1 MKQTFI
7 AWLIAARLR
16 TLPLSLSGIFFGAT
30 VALAIE
36 NFDPSIFHRA
46 LIVTISLQ
54 VLSNFANDLGDGL
67 KGTDNENR
75 IGPKRALQAGLL
87 SARELKTGIV
97 VLVILTGLAIYQLL
111 QGANLNSTSYA
122 VLAILGVLSIVAA
135 LTYTLGKKPY
145 GYYGLGDF
153 MVFFFFGGVA
163 VLGTIV
169 LFAPKIPFYAIGY
182 TLTAGSLSTAVLN
195 LNNMRDH
202 QSDKASGKN
211 TLVVRM
217 GVERAKIYHYL
228 LLITAYIGF
237 TFSTIA
243 VLSTSSIFL
252 LLAFIFLIPH
262 IQKVR
267 KVEDYRNLDD
277 ELKKIALFCFL
288 LSVISFAIAY
298 FKGCILIFINTF

>member
-7 AWLIAARLR
+7 AWLTAARLR

-36 NFDPSIFHRA
+36 NFDPSVFHWA

-97 VLVILTGLAIYQLL
+97 VLVILTGLAIYRLL

-122 VLAILGVLSIVAA
+122 VLAILGALSIVAA
-135 LTYTLGKKPY
+135 LTYALGKKPY

-211 TLVVRM
+211 TLVVGM

-252 LLAFIFLIPH
+252 VLAFIFLIPH

-298 FKGCILIFINTF
+298 FK

>member
-7 AWLIAARLR
+7 AWLTAARLR

-30 VALAIE
+30 VVLSVE
-36 NFDPSIFHRA
+36 KFDPSVFHWA
-46 LIVTISLQ
+46 LVVTISLQ

-97 VLVILTGLAIYQLL
+97 VLVLLTGLAIYQLL
-111 QGANLNSTSYA
+111 QIANLNSTSYA
-122 VLAILGVLSIVAA
+122 VLAVLGVLSIVAA

-169 LFAPKIPFYAIGY
+169 LFTPDIPLYAIGY
-182 TLTAGSLSTAVLN
+182 TMTAGALSTAVLN

-217 GVERAKIYHYL
+217 GVGRAKIYHYL
-228 LLITAYIGF
+228 LLITAYVGF

-243 VLSTSSIFL
+243 VLGPNSIFL
-252 LLAFIFLIPH
+252 VLAFVFLIPH
-262 IQKVR
+262 IQRVR
-267 KVEDYRNLDD
+267 KVEDYRNLDG
-277 ELKKIALFCFL
+277 ELKKIALFCFV
-288 LSVISFAIAY
+288 LSVVSFTIA
-298 FKGCILIFINTF
+298 FLK

>member
-30 VALAIE
+30 VVLSVE
-36 NFDPSIFHRA
+36 KFDPSVFHWA
-46 LIVTISLQ
+46 LVVTISLQ

-97 VLVILTGLAIYQLL
+97 ILILLTGLAIYQLL
-111 QGANLNSTSYA
+111 QIANLNSTSYA
-122 VLAILGVLSIVAA
+122 VLAVLGVLSIVAA
-135 LTYTLGKKPY
+135 LTYTLGKNPY

-169 LFAPKIPFYAIGY
+169 LFTPDIPLYAIGY
-182 TLTAGSLSTAVLN
+182 TLTAGALSTAVLN

-202 QSDKASGKN
+202 QSDKVSGKN

-217 GVERAKIYHYL
+217 GVGRAKIYHYL

-243 VLSTSSIFL
+243 VLSPNSIFL
-252 LLAFIFLIPH
+252 VLAFVFIIPH
-262 IQKVR
+262 IQRVR
-267 KVEDYRNLDD
+267 KVEDYRNLDG
-277 ELKKIALFCFL
+277 ELKKIALFCFV
-288 LSVISFAIAY
+288 LSVVSFTIA
-298 FKGCILIFINTF
+298 FLK

>member
-111 QGANLNSTSYA
+111 QDAHLNSTSYA
-122 VLAILGVLSIVAA
+122 VLAILGALSIVAA

-169 LFAPKIPFYAIGY
+169 LFTPKIPFYAVGY

-202 QSDKASGKN
+202 QSDKESGKN

-217 GVERAKIYHYL
+217 GVRRAKIYHYL

-243 VLSTSSIFL
+243 VLSPSSIFL
-252 LLAFIFLIPH
+252 VLAFVFIIPH

-267 KVEDYRNLDD
+267 KVEDYKNLDD
-277 ELKKIALFCFL
+277 ELKKIALFCFF

-298 FKGCILIFINTF
+298 FK

>member
-36 NFDPSIFHRA
+36 KFDPSVFHWA
-46 LIVTISLQ
+46 LVVTISLQ

-97 VLVILTGLAIYQLL
+97 ILVILTGLAIYQLL
-111 QGANLNSTSYA
+111 QGANLNSTSYTVLA
-122 VLAILGVLSIVAA
+122 VLGALSIVAA

-169 LFAPKIPFYAIGY
+169 LFTPNIPIYAIGY

-202 QSDKASGKN
+202 QSDKVSGKN

-243 VLSTSSIFL
+243 VLSPSSIFL
-252 LLAFIFLIPH
+252 VLVFVFLIPH

-267 KVEDYRNLDD
+267 KVEDYRNLDT
-277 ELKKIALFCFL
+277 ELKKVALFCFL
-288 LSVISFAIAY
+288 LSVISFTIAY
-298 FKGCILIFINTF
+298 FK

>member
-36 NFDPSIFHRA
+36 NFDPSIFHWA

-111 QGANLNSTSYA
+111 QEANLNSTSYA
-122 VLAILGVLSIVAA
+122 VLAILGALSIVAA

-169 LFAPKIPFYAIGY
+169 LFTPKIPFYAVGY

-202 QSDKASGKN
+202 QSDKVSGKN

-252 LLAFIFLIPH
+252 VLAFVFIIPH

-267 KVEDYRNLDD
+267 KVEDYKNLDD
-277 ELKKIALFCFL
+277 ELKKIALFCFF

-298 FKGCILIFINTF
+298 FK

>member
-30 VALAIE
+30 VVLSIE
-36 NFDPSIFHRA
+36 NFDPSVFHWA
-46 LIVTISLQ
+46 LVVTISLQ
-54 VLSNFANDLGDGL
+54 ILSNFANDLGDGL

-87 SARELKTGIV
+87 SARELKTGIL
-97 VLVILTGLAIYQLL
+97 VLVILTGLAIYKLL
-111 QGANLNSTSYA
+111 QRANLNSTSYTVLA
-122 VLAILGVLSIVAA
+122 VLGALSIVAA

-169 LFAPKIPFYAIGY
+169 LFTPNIPFYAVGY
-182 TLTAGSLSTAVLN
+182 ALTAGSLSTAVLN

-217 GVERAKIYHYL
+217 GVERSKIYHFL

-243 VLSTSSIFL
+243 VLGPSRIFL
-252 LLAFIFLIPH
+252 VLAFVFLIPH
-262 IQKVR
+262 LQTVR
-267 KVEDYRNLDD
+267 KVEDFRNLDG
-277 ELKKIALFCFL
+277 ELKKVALFCFV
-288 LSVISFAIAY
+288 LSVVSFTIAY
-298 FKGCILIFINTF
+298 LK

>member
-7 AWLIAARLR
+7 AWFIAARLR

-30 VALAIE
+30 VALSIE
-36 NFDPSIFHRA
+36 NFDPSVFHWA

-67 KGTDNENR
+67 KGTDNEHR

-87 SARELKTGIV
+87 SARELKTGIG
-97 VLVILTGLAIYQLL
+97 VLVVLTGLAIYQLL

-122 VLAILGVLSIVAA
+122 VLAMLGALSIVAA

-169 LFAPKIPFYAIGY
+169 LFTPDIPFYAIGY

-228 LLITAYIGF
+228 LLIIAYIGF

-252 LLAFIFLIPH
+252 VLAFVLLIPH

-267 KVEDYRNLDD
+267 KVEDYRNLDG

-288 LSVISFAIAY
+288 LSVVSFTIAY
-298 FKGCILIFINTF
+298 LK

>member
-30 VALAIE
+30 VVLSIE
-36 NFDPSIFHRA
+36 NFDPSVFHWA
-46 LIVTISLQ
+46 LVVTISLQ
-54 VLSNFANDLGDGL
+54 ILSNFANDLGDGL

-87 SARELKTGIV
+87 SARELKTGIL
-97 VLVILTGLAIYQLL
+97 VLVILTGLAIYKLL
-111 QGANLNSTSYA
+111 QRANLNSTSYTVLA
-122 VLAILGVLSIVAA
+122 VLGALSIVAA

-169 LFAPKIPFYAIGY
+169 LFTPNIPFYAVGY
-182 TLTAGSLSTAVLN
+182 ALTAGSLSTAVLN

-217 GVERAKIYHYL
+217 GVERSKIYHFL

-243 VLSTSSIFL
+243 VLSPSRIFL
-252 LLAFIFLIPH
+252 LLTFVFLIPH

-267 KVEDYRNLDD
+267 KVEDFRNLDG
-277 ELKKIALFCFL
+277 ELKKVALFCFV
-288 LSVISFAIAY
+288 LSVVSFTLAY
-298 FKGCILIFINTF
+298 LK

>member
-36 NFDPSIFHRA
+36 NFNPSVFHWA

-97 VLVILTGLAIYQLL
+97 ILVILTGLAIYQLL
-111 QGANLNSTSYA
+111 QGANLNNTSYA

-169 LFAPKIPFYAIGY
+169 LFTPKIPFYAVGY

-217 GVERAKIYHYL
+217 GVRRAKIYHYL

-243 VLSTSSIFL
+243 VLSPSSIFL
-252 LLAFIFLIPH
+252 VLAFVFIIPH

-267 KVEDYRNLDD
+267 KVEDYKNLDD
-277 ELKKIALFCFL
+277 ELKKIALFCFF

-298 FKGCILIFINTF
+298 FK

>member
-30 VALAIE
+30 VVLSIE
-36 NFDPSIFHRA
+36 NFDPSVFHWA
-46 LIVTISLQ
+46 LVVTISLQ
-54 VLSNFANDLGDGL
+54 ILSNFANDLGDGL

-87 SARELKTGIV
+87 SARELKTGIL
-97 VLVILTGLAIYQLL
+97 VLVILTGLAIYKLL
-111 QGANLNSTSYA
+111 QRANLNSTSYTVLA
-122 VLAILGVLSIVAA
+122 VLGALSIVAA

-169 LFAPKIPFYAIGY
+169 LFTPNIPFYAVGY
-182 TLTAGSLSTAVLN
+182 ALTAGSLSTAVLN

-202 QSDKASGKN
+202 LSDKASGKN

-217 GVERAKIYHYL
+217 GVERSKIYHFL

-243 VLSTSSIFL
+243 VLSPSRIFL
-252 LLAFIFLIPH
+252 LLTFVFLIPH

-267 KVEDYRNLDD
+267 KVEDFRNLDG
-277 ELKKIALFCFL
+277 ELKKVALFCFV
-288 LSVISFAIAY
+288 LSVVSFTIAY
-298 FKGCILIFINTF
+298 LK

>member
-36 NFDPSIFHRA
+36 KFDPSVFHWA

-97 VLVILTGLAIYQLL
+97 ILVILTGLAIYQLL
-111 QGANLNSTSYA
+111 QGANLNNTSYA

-169 LFAPKIPFYAIGY
+169 LFTPKIPFYAVGY

-217 GVERAKIYHYL
+217 GVRRAKIYHYL

-243 VLSTSSIFL
+243 VLSPSSIFL
-252 LLAFIFLIPH
+252 VLAFVFIIPH

-277 ELKKIALFCFL
+277 ELKKIALFCFF

-298 FKGCILIFINTF
+298 FK

>member
-30 VALAIE
+30 VVLSVE
-36 NFDPSIFHRA
+36 KFDPSVFHWA
-46 LIVTISLQ
+46 LVVTISLQ

-97 VLVILTGLAIYQLL
+97 FLVLLTGLAIYQLL
-111 QGANLNSTSYA
+111 QIANLNSTSYA
-122 VLAILGVLSIVAA
+122 VLAVLGALSIVAA

-169 LFAPKIPFYAIGY
+169 LFTPDIPLYAIGY
-182 TLTAGSLSTAVLN
+182 TLTAGALSTAVLN

-202 QSDKASGKN
+202 QSDKVSGKN

-217 GVERAKIYHYL
+217 GVGRAKIYHYL

-243 VLSTSSIFL
+243 VLSPNSIFL
-252 LLAFIFLIPH
+252 VLAFVFLIPH
-262 IQKVR
+262 IQRVR
-267 KVEDYRNLDD
+267 KVEDYRNLDG
-277 ELKKIALFCFL
+277 ELKKIALFCFV
-288 LSVISFAIAY
+288 LSVVSFTIA
-298 FKGCILIFINTF
+298 FLK

>member
-30 VALAIE
+30 VSLAIE
-36 NFDPSIFHRA
+36 KFDPSVFYWA

-67 KGTDNENR
+67 KGTDNDYR

-97 VLVILTGLAIYQLL
+97 VLVILTGLTIYQLL
-111 QGANLNSTSYA
+111 QSANLNNTSFA
-122 VLAILGVLSIVAA
+122 VLTVLGALSIVAA

-169 LFAPKIPFYAIGY
+169 LFTPNIPFYAIGY

-202 QSDKASGKN
+202 KSDKSSGKN

-217 GVERAKIYHYL
+217 GVKRAKIYHYL
-228 LLITAYIGF
+228 LLVTAYIGF
-237 TFSTIA
+237 TFSTIT
-243 VLSTSSIFL
+243 VLSPSSIFL
-252 LLAFIFLIPH
+252 VLAFVFLIPH

-267 KVEDYRNLDD
+267 QVEDFRNLDG
-277 ELKKIALFCFL
+277 ELKKVALFCFV
-288 LSVISFAIAY
+288 LSVVSFTIAY
-298 FKGCILIFINTF
+298 LK

>member
-7 AWLIAARLR
+7 AWLTAARLR

-36 NFDPSIFHRA
+36 NFDPSVFHWA

-122 VLAILGVLSIVAA
+122 VLAILGALSIVAA

-169 LFAPKIPFYAIGY
+169 LFTPNIPFYAIGY

-252 LLAFIFLIPH
+252 VLAFIFLLPH

-267 KVEDYRNLDD
+267 KVKDYRNLDA

-288 LSVISFAIAY
+288 LSVISFVIAY
-298 FKGCILIFINTF
+298 FK

>member
-30 VALAIE
+30 VVLSIE
-36 NFDPSIFHRA
+36 NFDPSVFHWA
-46 LIVTISLQ
+46 LVVTISLQ
-54 VLSNFANDLGDGL
+54 ILSNFANDLGDGL

-87 SARELKTGIV
+87 SARELKTGIL
-97 VLVILTGLAIYQLL
+97 VLVILTGLAIYKLL
-111 QGANLNSTSYA
+111 QRANLNSTSYTVLA
-122 VLAILGVLSIVAA
+122 VLGALSIVAS

-169 LFAPKIPFYAIGY
+169 LFTPNIPFYAVGY
-182 TLTAGSLSTAVLN
+182 ALTAGSLSTAVLN

-217 GVERAKIYHYL
+217 GVERSKIYHFL

-243 VLSTSSIFL
+243 VLSPSSIFL
-252 LLAFIFLIPH
+252 LLAFVFLIPH
-262 IQKVR
+262 IQKVC
-267 KVEDYRNLDD
+267 KVEDFRNLDG
-277 ELKKIALFCFL
+277 ELKKVALFCFV
-288 LSVISFAIAY
+288 LSVVSFTIAY
-298 FKGCILIFINTF
+298 LK

>member
-36 NFDPSIFHRA
+36 KFDPSVFHWA

-97 VLVILTGLAIYQLL
+97 ILVILTGLAIYQLL

-169 LFAPKIPFYAIGY
+169 LFTPKIPFYAVGY

-217 GVERAKIYHYL
+217 GVRRAKIYHYL

-243 VLSTSSIFL
+243 VLSPSSIFL
-252 LLAFIFLIPH
+252 VLAFVFIIPH

-267 KVEDYRNLDD
+267 KVEDYKNLDD
-277 ELKKIALFCFL
+277 ELKKIALFCFF

-298 FKGCILIFINTF
+298 FK

>member
-7 AWLIAARLR
+7 AWLTAARLR

-30 VALAIE
+30 IALAIE
-36 NFDPSIFHRA
+36 NFDPSVFHWA
-46 LIVTISLQ
+46 LVVTISLQ
-54 VLSNFANDLGDGL
+54 ILSNLANDLGDGL

-97 VLVILTGLAIYQLL
+97 VLVILTGLAICKLL
-111 QGANLNSTSYA
+111 QSAKLNSTSFVVLA
-122 VLAILGVLSIVAA
+122 VLGALSIVAA

-169 LFAPKIPFYAIGY
+169 LFTPHIPFYAIGY

-202 QSDKASGKN
+202 QSDKASSKN

-243 VLSTSSIFL
+243 VLGPSGIFL
-252 LLAFIFLIPH
+252 VLAFVFLIPH
-262 IQKVR
+262 LQKVR
-267 KVEDYRNLDD
+267 KVEDFRDLDA
-277 ELKKIALFCFL
+277 ELKKVALFCFV
-288 LSVISFAIAY
+288 LSVVSFTIAY
-298 FKGCILIFINTF
+298 LK

>member
-7 AWLIAARLR
+7 AWLTAARLR

-30 VALAIE
+30 VALAIK
-36 NFDPSIFHRA
+36 NFNPSVFHWA

-87 SARELKTGIV
+87 SARELKIGIV

-122 VLAILGVLSIVAA
+122 VLAVLGALSIVAA

-163 VLGTIV
+163 VLGTII
-169 LFAPKIPFYAIGY
+169 LFTPKIPYSAIGY

-237 TFSTIA
+237 TFSTIT
-243 VLSTSSIFL
+243 VLSSSSVFL
-252 LLAFIFLIPH
+252 VLAFVFLIPH

-288 LSVISFAIAY
+288 LSVVSFTIAY
-298 FKGCILIFINTF
+298 LK

>member
-7 AWLIAARLR
+7 AWFIAARLR

-30 VALAIE
+30 VALSIE
-36 NFDPSIFHRA
+36 NFDPSVFHWA

-67 KGTDNENR
+67 KGTDNEHR

-87 SARELKTGIV
+87 SARELKTGIG
-97 VLVILTGLAIYQLL
+97 VLVVLTGLAIYQLL

-122 VLAILGVLSIVAA
+122 ILAMLGALSIVAA

-169 LFAPKIPFYAIGY
+169 LFTPDIPFYAIGY
-182 TLTAGSLSTAVLN
+182 TLTAGSLSTAALN

-228 LLITAYIGF
+228 LLIIAYIGF

-252 LLAFIFLIPH
+252 VLAFVLLIPH

-267 KVEDYRNLDD
+267 KVEDYRNLDG

-288 LSVISFAIAY
+288 LSVVSFTIAY
-298 FKGCILIFINTF
+298 LK

>member
-7 AWLIAARLR
+7 AWLTAARLR

-30 VALAIE
+30 VVLSVE
-36 NFDPSIFHRA
+36 KFDPSVFHWA
-46 LIVTISLQ
+46 LVVTISLQ

-97 VLVILTGLAIYQLL
+97 VLVLLTGLAIYQLL
-111 QGANLNSTSYA
+111 QIANLNSTSYA
-122 VLAILGVLSIVAA
+122 VLAVLGALSIVAA

-169 LFAPKIPFYAIGY
+169 LFTIEIPLYAIGY
-182 TLTAGSLSTAVLN
+182 TMTAGALSTAVLN

-217 GVERAKIYHYL
+217 GVGRAKIYHYL
-228 LLITAYIGF
+228 LLITAYVGF

-243 VLSTSSIFL
+243 VLGPNSIFL
-252 LLAFIFLIPH
+252 VLAFVFLIPH
-262 IQKVR
+262 IQRVR
-267 KVEDYRNLDD
+267 KVEDYRNLDG
-277 ELKKIALFCFL
+277 ELKKIALFCFV
-288 LSVISFAIAY
+288 LSVVSFTIA
-298 FKGCILIFINTF
+298 FLK

>member
-7 AWLIAARLR
+7 AWLTAARIR

-30 VALAIE
+30 VALSIE
-36 NFDPSIFHRA
+36 NFDPSVFHWA

-122 VLAILGVLSIVAA
+122 VLAILGALSIVAA

-169 LFAPKIPFYAIGY
+169 LFTPNIPFYAIGY

-217 GVERAKIYHYL
+217 GVERAKIYQYL
-228 LLITAYIGF
+228 HLITAYIGF

-252 LLAFIFLIPH
+252 VLAFIFLLPH

-267 KVEDYRNLDD
+267 KVKDYRNLDA

-288 LSVISFAIAY
+288 LSVISFVIAY
-298 FKGCILIFINTF
+298 FK

>member
-30 VALAIE
+30 VVLSIE
-36 NFDPSIFHRA
+36 NFDPSVFHWA
-46 LIVTISLQ
+46 LVVTISLQ
-54 VLSNFANDLGDGL
+54 ILSNFANDLGDGL

-87 SARELKTGIV
+87 SARELKTGIL
-97 VLVILTGLAIYQLL
+97 VLVILTGLAIYKLL
-111 QGANLNSTSYA
+111 QRANLNSTSYTVLA
-122 VLAILGVLSIVAA
+122 VLGALSIVAA

-169 LFAPKIPFYAIGY
+169 LFTPNIPFYAVGY
-182 TLTAGSLSTAVLN
+182 ALTAGSLSTAVLN

-217 GVERAKIYHYL
+217 GVERSKIYHFL

-243 VLSTSSIFL
+243 VLSPSRIFL
-252 LLAFIFLIPH
+252 LPTFVFLIPH

-267 KVEDYRNLDD
+267 KVEDFRNLDG
-277 ELKKIALFCFL
+277 ELKKVALFCFV
-288 LSVISFAIAY
+288 LSVVSFTIAY
-298 FKGCILIFINTF
+298 LK

>member
-7 AWLIAARLR
+7 AWLTAARLR

-30 VALAIE
+30 VALAIK
-36 NFDPSIFHRA
+36 NFNPSVFHWA

-97 VLVILTGLAIYQLL
+97 ILVILTGLAIYQLL

-122 VLAILGVLSIVAA
+122 VLAVLGALSIVAA

-163 VLGTIV
+163 VLGTII
-169 LFAPKIPFYAIGY
+169 LFTPKIPYSAIGY

-237 TFSTIA
+237 TFSTIT
-243 VLSTSSIFL
+243 VLSSSSVFL
-252 LLAFIFLIPH
+252 VLAFVFLIPH

-267 KVEDYRNLDD
+267 KVEGYRNLDD

-288 LSVISFAIAY
+288 LSVVSFTIAY
-298 FKGCILIFINTF
+298 LK

>member
-30 VALAIE
+30 VALSIE
-36 NFDPSIFHRA
+36 NFDPSVFHWA

-67 KGTDNENR
+67 KGTDNEHR

-87 SARELKTGIV
+87 SARELKTGIG
-97 VLVILTGLAIYQLL
+97 VLVVLTGLAIYQLL

-122 VLAILGVLSIVAA
+122 ILAMLGALSIVAA

-169 LFAPKIPFYAIGY
+169 LFTPDIPFYAIGY

-217 GVERAKIYHYL
+217 GVKRAKIYHYL
-228 LLITAYIGF
+228 LLIIAYIGF

-252 LLAFIFLIPH
+252 VLAFVLLIPH

-267 KVEDYRNLDD
+267 KVEDYRNLDG

-288 LSVISFAIAY
+288 LSVVSFTIAY
-298 FKGCILIFINTF
+298 LK

>member
-7 AWLIAARLR
+7 AWLTAARLR

-30 VALAIE
+30 VALAIK
-36 NFDPSIFHRA
+36 NFNPSVFHWA

-87 SARELKTGIV
+87 SARELKIGIV

-122 VLAILGVLSIVAA
+122 VLAVLGALSIVAA

-163 VLGTIV
+163 VLGTII
-169 LFAPKIPFYAIGY
+169 LFTPKIPYSAIGY

-228 LLITAYIGF
+228 LLITAFIGF
-237 TFSTIA
+237 TFSTIT
-243 VLSTSSIFL
+243 VLSSSSVFL
-252 LLAFIFLIPH
+252 VLAFGFLIPH

-288 LSVISFAIAY
+288 LSVVSFTIAY
-298 FKGCILIFINTF
+298 LK

>member
-7 AWLIAARLR
+7 AWLTAARLR

-30 VALAIE
+30 VALAIK
-36 NFDPSIFHRA
+36 NFNPSVFHWA

-87 SARELKTGIV
+87 SARELKMGIV

-122 VLAILGVLSIVAA
+122 VLAVLGALSIVAA

-163 VLGTIV
+163 VLGTII
-169 LFAPKIPFYAIGY
+169 LFTPKIPYSAIGY

-228 LLITAYIGF
+228 LLINAYIGF
-237 TFSTIA
+237 TFSTIT
-243 VLSTSSIFL
+243 VLSSSSVFL
-252 LLAFIFLIPH
+252 VLAFVFLIPH

-288 LSVISFAIAY
+288 LSVVSFTIAY
-298 FKGCILIFINTF
+298 LK

>member
-30 VALAIE
+30 VALSIE
-36 NFDPSIFHRA
+36 KFDPSVFHWA

-87 SARELKTGIV
+87 SARELKTGIA
-97 VLVILTGLAIYQLL
+97 VLVVLTGLAIYQLL
-111 QGANLNSTSYA
+111 QGANLNSTSYP
-122 VLAILGVLSIVAA
+122 VLAMLGALSIVAA

-169 LFAPKIPFYAIGY
+169 LFTPKIPFYAIGY

-202 QSDKASGKN
+202 QSDRASGKN

-243 VLSTSSIFL
+243 VLSTSTVL
-252 LLAFIFLIPH
+252 LVLAFIFLIPH

-267 KVEDYRNLDD
+267 KVEDYRNLDG
-277 ELKKIALFCFL
+277 ELKKIALFCFV
-288 LSVISFAIAY
+288 LSIVSFTIAY
-298 FKGCILIFINTF
+298 LK

>member
-1 MKQTFI
+1 
-7 AWLIAARLR
+7 
-16 TLPLSLSGIFFGAT
+16 
-30 VALAIE
+30 
-36 NFDPSIFHRA
+36 

-75 IGPKRALQAGLL
+75 IGPQRALQAGLL

-97 VLVILTGLAIYQLL
+97 VLVILTGLVIYKLL
-111 QGANLNSTSYA
+111 QGANLNSTSYT
-122 VLAILGVLSIVAA
+122 VLAILGALSIVAA

-243 VLSTSSIFL
+243 VLSTNSIFL
-252 LLAFIFLIPH
+252 VLSFIFLIPH

-267 KVEDYRNLDD
+267 KVEDYRNLDG
-277 ELKKIALFCFL
+277 ELKKIALFCFV
-288 LSVISFAIAY
+288 LSIVSFTIAY
-298 FKGCILIFINTF
+298 LK

>member
-36 NFDPSIFHRA
+36 KFDPSVFHWA

-111 QGANLNSTSYA
+111 QGANLNRTSYA
-122 VLAILGVLSIVAA
+122 VLAVLGALSIVAA

-169 LFAPKIPFYAIGY
+169 LFTPNIPFNAIGY

-217 GVERAKIYHYL
+217 GVERAKIYHFL

-243 VLSTSSIFL
+243 VLSPSSIFL
-252 LLAFIFLIPH
+252 VLAFIFLIPH

-267 KVEDYRNLDD
+267 KIEDYRNLDG
-277 ELKKIALFCFL
+277 ELKKIALFCFV
-288 LSVISFAIAY
+288 LSVVSFTIACL
-298 FKGCILIFINTF
+298 K

>member
-36 NFDPSIFHRA
+36 KFDPSVFHWA
-46 LIVTISLQ
+46 LIVTILLQ

-111 QGANLNSTSYA
+111 QGANLNRTSYA
-122 VLAILGVLSIVAA
+122 VLAVLGALSIVAA

-169 LFAPKIPFYAIGY
+169 LFTPNIPFNAIGY

-217 GVERAKIYHYL
+217 GVERAKIYHFL

-243 VLSTSSIFL
+243 VLSPSSIFL
-252 LLAFIFLIPH
+252 VLAFIFLIPH

-267 KVEDYRNLDD
+267 KVEDYRNLDG
-277 ELKKIALFCFL
+277 ELKKIALFCFV
-288 LSVISFAIAY
+288 LSVVSFTIAY
-298 FKGCILIFINTF
+298 LK

>member
-30 VALAIE
+30 VALATE
-36 NFDPSIFHRA
+36 HFEPFVFHWA
-46 LIVTISLQ
+46 LVVTISLQ

-97 VLVILTGLAIYQLL
+97 VLVILTGLAIFQLL

-122 VLAILGVLSIVAA
+122 VLSILGALSIVAA

-169 LFAPKIPFYAIGY
+169 LFTPNIPFYAIGY

-217 GVERAKIYHYL
+217 GVERAKVYHYL

-243 VLSTSSIFL
+243 VLSLSSIFL
-252 LLAFIFLIPH
+252 VLTFVFLIPH

-267 KVEDYRNLDD
+267 KVEDYRNLDT
-277 ELKKIALFCFL
+277 ELKKVALFCFL
-288 LSVISFAIAY
+288 LSVISFTIAY
-298 FKGCILIFINTF
+298 FK

>member
-7 AWLIAARLR
+7 AWLTAARLR

-36 NFDPSIFHRA
+36 KFDPSVFHWA

-111 QGANLNSTSYA
+111 QSANLNTTSYTILA
-122 VLAILGVLSIVAA
+122 VLGALSIVAA

-169 LFAPKIPFYAIGY
+169 LFTPSIPFYAIGY

-202 QSDKASGKN
+202 QSDKLSGKN

-228 LLITAYIGF
+228 LLITAYVGF
-237 TFSTIA
+237 TFSTIS
-243 VLSTSSIFL
+243 VLRPNSIFL
-252 LLAFIFLIPH
+252 ILAFVFLIPH

-267 KVEDYRNLDD
+267 KVEDYRNLDG
-277 ELKKIALFCFL
+277 ELKKVALLCFF
-288 LSVISFAIAY
+288 LSVVSFTIANL
-298 FKGCILIFINTF
+298 K

>member
-36 NFDPSIFHRA
+36 NFDPSVFHWA

-97 VLVILTGLAIYQLL
+97 ILVILTGLAIYQLL
-111 QGANLNSTSYA
+111 QGANLNSSSYA

-169 LFAPKIPFYAIGY
+169 LFTPKIPFYAIGY

-252 LLAFIFLIPH
+252 VLAFIFLIPH

-277 ELKKIALFCFL
+277 ELKKIALFCFF

-298 FKGCILIFINTF
+298 FK

>member
-30 VALAIE
+30 VVLSVE
-36 NFDPSIFHRA
+36 KFDPSVFHWA
-46 LIVTISLQ
+46 LVVTISLQ

-97 VLVILTGLAIYQLL
+97 VLVLLTGLAIYQLL
-111 QGANLNSTSYA
+111 QIANLNSTSYA
-122 VLAILGVLSIVAA
+122 VLAVLGALSIVAA

-169 LFAPKIPFYAIGY
+169 LFTPDIPLYAIGY
-182 TLTAGSLSTAVLN
+182 TLTAGALSTAVLN

-202 QSDKASGKN
+202 QSDKVSGKN

-217 GVERAKIYHYL
+217 GVGRAKIYHYL

-243 VLSTSSIFL
+243 VLSPNSIFL
-252 LLAFIFLIPH
+252 VLAFVFLIPH
-262 IQKVR
+262 IQRVR
-267 KVEDYRNLDD
+267 KVEDYRNLDG
-277 ELKKIALFCFL
+277 ELKKIALFCFV
-288 LSVISFAIAY
+288 LSVVSFTIA
-298 FKGCILIFINTF
+298 FLK

>member
-36 NFDPSIFHRA
+36 KFDPSVFHWA

-169 LFAPKIPFYAIGY
+169 LFTPKIPFYAVGY

-217 GVERAKIYHYL
+217 GVRRAKIYHYL

-243 VLSTSSIFL
+243 VLSPSSIFL
-252 LLAFIFLIPH
+252 VLAFVFIIPH

-267 KVEDYRNLDD
+267 KVEDYKNLDD
-277 ELKKIALFCFL
+277 ELKKIALFCFF

-298 FKGCILIFINTF
+298 FK

>member
-30 VALAIE
+30 VALSTE
-36 NFDPSIFHRA
+36 KFDPSVFHWA

-87 SARELKTGIV
+87 SARELKTGIA
-97 VLVILTGLAIYQLL
+97 VLVVLTGLAIYQLL

-122 VLAILGVLSIVAA
+122 VLAVLGVLSIVAA

-169 LFAPKIPFYAIGY
+169 LFTPNIPFYAIGY

-217 GVERAKIYHYL
+217 GVGRAKIYHYL

-237 TFSTIA
+237 TFSTVA

-252 LLAFIFLIPH
+252 VLAFVLLIPH

-267 KVEDYRNLDD
+267 KVEDYRNLDG
-277 ELKKIALFCFL
+277 ELKKIALFCFV
-288 LSVISFAIAY
+288 LSIVSFTIAY
-298 FKGCILIFINTF
+298 LK

>member
-7 AWLIAARLR
+7 AWLTAARLR

-30 VALAIE
+30 VALAIK
-36 NFDPSIFHRA
+36 NFNPSVFHWA

-97 VLVILTGLAIYQLL
+97 ILVILTGLAIYQLL

-122 VLAILGVLSIVAA
+122 VLAVLGALSIVAA

-163 VLGTIV
+163 VLGTII
-169 LFAPKIPFYAIGY
+169 LFTPKIPYSAIGY

-237 TFSTIA
+237 TFSTIT
-243 VLSTSSIFL
+243 VLSSSSVFL
-252 LLAFIFLIPH
+252 VLAFVFLIPH

-288 LSVISFAIAY
+288 LSVVSFTIAY
-298 FKGCILIFINTF
+298 LK

>member
-7 AWLIAARLR
+7 AWLTAARLR

-30 VALAIE
+30 VVLSVE
-36 NFDPSIFHRA
+36 KFDPSVFHWA
-46 LIVTISLQ
+46 LVVTISLQ

-97 VLVILTGLAIYQLL
+97 VLVLLTGLAIYQLL
-111 QGANLNSTSYA
+111 QIANLNSTSYA
-122 VLAILGVLSIVAA
+122 VLAVLGALSIVAA

-169 LFAPKIPFYAIGY
+169 LFTPDIPLYAIGY
-182 TLTAGSLSTAVLN
+182 TMTAGALSTAVLN

-217 GVERAKIYHYL
+217 GVGRAKIYHYL
-228 LLITAYIGF
+228 LLITAYVGF

-243 VLSTSSIFL
+243 VLGPNSIFL
-252 LLAFIFLIPH
+252 VLAFVFLIPH
-262 IQKVR
+262 IQRVR
-267 KVEDYRNLDD
+267 KVEDYRNLDG
-277 ELKKIALFCFL
+277 ELKKIALFCFV
-288 LSVISFAIAY
+288 LSVVSFTIA
-298 FKGCILIFINTF
+298 FLK